1 MGGDVRGGARLRGR
15 RCRFERGA
23 ASVRGRERCG
33 WTAAGVGGW
42 GRSRKICAGPVDAAT
57 QCVFC
62 EAGEDAR
69 ARQAS
74 GSTAEVRVNGVH
86 GRNGPLSF
94 VWANQEG
101 EFVGFL
107 QLVQLLVTGNRRIFF
122 SLLFIHQTLHWH
134 DTQQGKSLS
143 LLSLIPAWMRC
154 KRDGTDTKISRR
166 RVGV

>member
-1 MGGDVRGGARLRGR
+1 MGGPLRVWGR
-15 RCRFERGA
+15 
-23 ASVRGRERCG
+23 
-33 WTAAGVGGW
+33 WW
-42 GRSRKICAGPVDAAT
+42 RSRKTCAGPVDAAT

-74 GSTAEVRVNGVH
+74 GFPAEVRVNGVH
-86 GRNGPLSF
+86 GRNGPLSLE
-94 VWANQEG
+94 WAHQEG

-107 QLVQLLVTGNRRIFF
+107 QLVQLLVT
-122 SLLFIHQTLHWH
+122 LFIHQTLHWH

-166 RVGV
+166 RVGVQKGLVV